1 MPTYEFAAID
11 KTGQAI
17 RGVESAKSLAELGER
32 LRDRELT
39 VLDMRE
45 VQDLRVRLASLMGSS
60 KRLPLYPT
68 MVVMRQLATM
78 IRAGI
83 PLGKTLDNLTNQ
95 GLDNR
100 LDKALEQIRKE
111 VRTGFSLT
119 QAFENQAAKFP
130 ALTTPLI
137 KAGEISGNLDEMLDR
152 LAVYLE
158 KDLALRRAWTQASV
172 YPFIVFFSCCL
183 MTIGM
188 VSYVFPTFIDLFRGL
203 DVKLPLFTRALI
215 TLTETVRNP
224 VVFLPV
230 LGGSAIGA
238 TMLWQY
244 FSTPVGRRQWD
255 WIRLEAPYLGP
266 LSRKIALSRVART
279 LGTLHASGIPTLL
292 ALKIAGTA
300 SANSIIRDAIERVS
314 SEMKKGVK
322 LSDALDGSSVFPRI
336 FVQMVQAGEESGE
349 LSDMLL
355 RLGDFFEEEVQ
366 LALAAFTAMIEPVM
380 IAFMGALVLFV
391 LVAVFQPIYQL
402 MALF

>member
-1 MPTYEFAAID
+1 MRGLDAA
-11 KTGQAI
+11 TNQA
-17 RGVESAKSLAELGER
+17 EMAER
-32 LRDRELT
+32 LRERELT
-39 VLDMRE
+39 VLDLRE
-45 VQDLRVRLASLMGSS
+45 VQDLRARLASVLGFG

-68 MVVMRQLATM
+68 MVVIRQLATM
-78 IRAGI
+78 IKAGI

-100 LDKALEQIRKE
+100 VDKALAQIQKE

-119 QAFENQAAKFP
+119 QAFENQAGKFP
-130 ALTTPLI
+130 ALTTPMI
-137 KAGEISGNLDEMLDR
+137 KAGELSGNLDEMLER

-172 YPFIVFFSCCL
+172 YPFAVFFACCL
-183 MTIGM
+183 MTVGM

-224 VVFLPV
+224 VVFMPF
-230 LGGSAIGA
+230 LGGVALGA
-238 TMLWQY
+238 ALLWQY
-244 FSTPVGRRQWD
+244 FLTPVGIRQWD
-255 WIRLEAPYLGP
+255 WLRLEIPYLG
-266 LSRKIALSRVART
+266 LLARKIALSRVSRT
-279 LGTLHASGIPTLL
+279 LGTLLASGIPTLL

-300 SANSIIRDAIERVS
+300 SGNSIIRDAIERIS
-314 SEMKKGVK
+314 AEMKKGVK
-322 LSDALDGSSVFPRI
+322 LSDALADSAVFPRV
-336 FVQMVQAGEESGE
+336 FSQMVQAGEESGE
-349 LSDMLL
+349 LNTMLL

-366 LALAAFTAMIEPVM
+366 LALAAFTSLIEPVM
-380 IAFMGALVLFV
+380 IAIMGALVLFV

>member
-1 MPTYEFAAID
+1 MPTYQFVAID
-11 KTGQAI
+11 KTGQTV
-17 RGVESAKSLAELGER
+17 RGVDTAKQATEMAER
-32 LRDRELT
+32 LRERELT
-39 VLDMRE
+39 VLDLRE
-45 VQDLRVRLASLMGSS
+45 VQNFKARLAATLGFRH
-60 KRLPLYPT
+60 RLPLYPT
-68 MVVMRQLATM
+68 LVAMRQLATM

-83 PLGKTLDNLTNQ
+83 PIGRTLDNLADQ

-100 LDKALEQIRKE
+100 VDKALGQIQKE
-111 VRTGFSLT
+111 VRTGYSLT

-130 ALTTPLI
+130 ALTTPMI

-172 YPFIVFFSCCL
+172 YPFVVFFSCCL

-230 LGGSAIGA
+230 LAGSGIGA
-238 TMLWQY
+238 TLLWQY
-244 FSTPVGRRQWD
+244 FLTPVGRRQWD
-255 WIRLEAPYLGP
+255 WVRLEIPYLGS
-266 LSRKIALSRVART
+266 LARKIALSRVSRT
-279 LGTLHASGIPTLL
+279 LGTLLASGIPSLM
-292 ALKIAGTA
+292 ALKIAGAA
-300 SANSIIRDAIERVS
+300 SSNSIIRDAIERVS

-322 LSDALDGSSVFPRI
+322 LSDALDGSTVFPRV

-349 LSDMLL
+349 LSGMLL

-380 IAFMGALVLFV
+380 IALMGALVLFV

>member
-1 MPTYEFAAID
+1 MPTYQFVAID
-11 KTGQAI
+11 KTGQTV
-17 RGVESAKSLAELGER
+17 RGVDTAKHAAEMAER
-32 LRDRELT
+32 LRERDLT
-39 VLDMRE
+39 VLDLRE
-45 VQDLRVRLASLMGSS
+45 VQNFKARLAATLGYRH
-60 KRLPLYPT
+60 RLPLYPT
-68 MVVMRQLATM
+68 LVAMRQLATM

-83 PLGKTLDNLTNQ
+83 PIGRTLDNLADQ

-100 LDKALEQIRKE
+100 VDKALGQIQKE
-111 VRTGFSLT
+111 VRTGYSLT

-130 ALTTPLI
+130 ALTTPMI

-172 YPFIVFFSCCL
+172 YPFVVFFSCCL

-230 LGGSAIGA
+230 LAGGGIGA
-238 TMLWQY
+238 TLLWQY
-244 FSTPVGRRQWD
+244 FLTPVGRRQWD
-255 WIRLEAPYLGP
+255 WVRLELPYLGS
-266 LSRKIALSRVART
+266 LARKIALSRVSRT
-279 LGTLHASGIPTLL
+279 LGTLLASGIPTLMS
-292 ALKIAGTA
+292 LKIAGAA
-300 SANSIIRDAIERVS
+300 SSNSIIRDAIERVS
-314 SEMKKGVK
+314 AEMRKGVK
-322 LSDALDGSSVFPRI
+322 LSEALDGSTVFPRV